1 MGFSESTPM
10 SSRSIR
16 LEDIDAELL
25 SLISETGYAW
35 IITENSHLVFG
46 PVKDIVYLQIGVK
59 NSVPGLENRLLIAIA
74 NKVIDDLALSDFEL
88 GEVSTLDD
96 TRWIELDIV
105 NITESVLIDAV
116 HIILANLLDLTN
128 EKEFLFLYC

>member
-25 SLISETGYAW
+25 SLISETGTAW
-35 IITENSHLVFG
+35 IITENSHLVFR
-46 PVKDIVYLQIGVK
+46 PVEDIVYLQIGIK
-59 NSVPGLENRLLIAIA
+59 NSVPGLENSLLIAIA
-74 NKVIDDLALSDFEL
+74 NKVIGDLALSDFEL
-88 GEVSTLDD
+88 SEVSTLDD

-105 NITESVLIDAV
+105 NITASVLMDAV
-116 HIILANLLDLTN
+116 RIILANLLDLTN

>member
-25 SLISETGYAW
+25 SLISETGTAW
-35 IITENSHLVFG
+35 IITENSHLVFR
-46 PVKDIVYLQIGVK
+46 PVEDIVYLQIGIK

-74 NKVIDDLALSDFEL
+74 DKVINELALSDFEL

-96 TRWIELDIV
+96 TRWIELHIV
-105 NITESVLIDAV
+105 NITKSVLIDAV